1 MAPWELTC
9 RVGEGVKGQAGE
21 VRMAGEPR
29 ADQGLTDTQQVLKG
43 QGQTRRKGETQK
55 KALQRNKD
63 REMHQGHTEPETPRL
78 TKR

>member
-9 RVGEGVKGQAGE
+9 RVREGVKGQAGE

-29 ADQGLTDTQQVLKG
+29 ADQGLTDTQQALKG

-55 KALQRNKD
+55 KGPAEKQGQRNA
-63 REMHQGHTEPETPRL
+63 PR
-78 TKR
+78 THRT